1 MQILAEKRS
10 EELLEK
16 EGFPIVK
23 RYFVKSEKEALNKA
37 HILKYPIVM
46 KVSSDKIIHKSDVQ
60 GVIINIFTDSAV
72 KSSFRKLK
80 KIKNAEEVMLQQCI
94 EGHQLLVGIKKDE
107 VFGHA
112 IALGAGGIYTEI
124 LKDVTFRVCPVS
136 LEDAKSMISDL
147 KMYQILKGARNT
159 EPIDFKKLRNI
170 LVKISNLPKK
180 YPNLEELDINPLFVS
195 DKKILVSDA
204 RIVLLRYSG

>member
-1 MQILAEKRS
+1 MQILAEKRA

-23 RYFVKSEKEALNKA
+23 RYFVKTEKDACNKA
-37 HILKYPIVM
+37 RTLKYPLVM

-60 GVIINIFTDSAV
+60 GVAINICTEQAV
-72 KSSFRKLK
+72 KSTFKKLK
-80 KIKNAEEVMLQQCI
+80 KIKNAQEIMLQQSI
-94 EGHQLLVGIKKDE
+94 DGHQLLIGLKKDP

-124 LKDVTFRVCPVS
+124 LKDVTFRVCPIT
-136 LEDAKSMISDL
+136 LEDAKSMVNDL
-147 KMYQILKGARNT
+147 KINQILKGARNT
-159 EPIDFKKLRNI
+159 KPIDFKKLFNL

-180 YPNLEELDINPLFVS
+180 YQKIEELDINPLFVS
-195 DKKILVSDA
+195 NKEVLVADA
-204 RIVLLRYSG
+204 RMVFA

>member
-1 MQILAEKRS
+1 MS

-23 RYFVKSEKEALNKA
+23 RYFVKSEKDALNKA
-37 HILKYPIVM
+37 RALKYPLVM
-46 KVSSDKIIHKSDVQ
+46 KVSSDKIIHKSDVN
-60 GVIINIFTDSAV
+60 GVITNIFTDSAV

-80 KIKNAEEVMLQQCI
+80 SIKNAEEVMIQQSI
-94 EGHQLLVGIKKDE
+94 EGHQLLIGLKKDE

-136 LEDAKSMISDL
+136 LEDAKSMVNDL
-147 KMYQILKGARNT
+147 KINSILKGARNT
-159 EPIDFKKLRNI
+159 KPIDFKALYSLIIKL
-170 LVKISNLPKK
+170 SNLPKK
-180 YPNLEELDINPLFVS
+180 YPKLQELDINPLFAS
-195 DKKILVSDA
+195 DKKILVADA
-204 RIVLLRYSG
+204 RMVFA